1 MKNYLRSNKG
11 ITIKELII
19 IFVAL
24 VIVFG
29 VGFYISMLYSEG
41 EIKTYEDKIKN
52 LEEQI
57 STKQEEKEIVKQD
70 QENQNKNE
78 VDESKT
84 IANKQESNI
93 LEEFVKT
100 IYNRAISAKIEFR
113 YGEFNNN
120 AEAEIKNY
128 DEIMYAIFTEN
139 GRKIFE
145 KENKGLVN
153 IKGEKAYMVAGD
165 DSTGEYILNTSFED
179 IVQEGDTIT
188 ANVVRKMS
196 KEEIVDLDRNN
207 LKDSDTYTL
216 KDKLVI
222 KKEDNNWLVD
232 EYSWVIPTSQQS

>member
-1 MKNYLRSNKG
+1 MKNYFRSNKG
-11 ITIKELII
+11 ITIKELIF
-19 IFVAL
+19 IFIAL
-24 VIVFG
+24 VIAFG
-29 VGFYISMLYSEG
+29 AGFYLSILYSKRD
-41 EIKTYEDKIKN
+41 IKTYEDKIRD
-52 LEEQI
+52 LEVQI
-57 STKQEEKEIVKQD
+57 SAKQEEKDLEDK
-70 QENQNKNE
+70 EKEEQNKNE
-78 VDESKT
+78 VDESKAT
-84 IANKQESNI
+84 ENKQENNI

-100 IYNRAISAKIEFR
+100 IYNRATSAKIEFS

-196 KEEIVDLDRNN
+196 KEAIVDIDRNN

-216 KDKLVI
+216 KDKIVI

-232 EYSWVIPTSQQS
+232 EYSWVMPTSQQS